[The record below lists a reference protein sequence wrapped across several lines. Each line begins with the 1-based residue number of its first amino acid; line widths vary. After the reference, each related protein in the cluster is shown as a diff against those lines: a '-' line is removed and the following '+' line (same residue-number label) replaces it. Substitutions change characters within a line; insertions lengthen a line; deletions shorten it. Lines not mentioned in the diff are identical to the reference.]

1 MRWAGATTPSLDLS
15 TRAEGQISAT
25 RGGQGLAFGDIV
37 EITLKIH
44 SMLLVRTQ
52 LHFTANGRGAKLR
65 HPLEG
70 ALNDI

>member
-1 MRWAGATTPSLDLS
+1 MNLS
-15 TRAEGQISAT
+15 TRAEGQISAI

-37 EITLKIH
+37 EIILKTH
-44 SMLLVRTQ
+44 SVLLTRTH